1 MKSKKT
7 KTPLYSAI
15 SKLVAKFSNFLG
27 IKSQSKTQKQ
37 STENNSEEDPSQNQT
52 TIIPSSDDPGERV
65 HEGHGPPLFVKSMEE
80 AQAWSLWVINYFTAC
95 GFMELLPWVGSGY
108 DMERFGIK
116 AVATPRHADVLI
128 VAGYVTKK
136 AATRI
141 KRIYEQMPE
150 PKHVMALGSCP
161 MTGGMYWD
169 SYSTI
174 KKVDEILPVDIW
186 VLGCPP
192 KPENIG
198 HAIVMAMKA
207 IKGSSGGD

>member
-1 MKSKKT
+1 MKSEDLIK
-7 KTPLYSAI
+7 PLSSALSQI
-15 SKLVAKFSNFLG
+15 LSKFSNFFK
-27 IKSQSKTQKQ
+27 IKSQSNPEEQK
-37 STENNSEEDPSQNQT
+37 SENSSEDGPPQNTT

-65 HEGHGPPLFVKSMEE
+65 HEGHGPPFFVKSMGE
-80 AQAWSLWVINYFTAC
+80 AQAWSLWVINYFTSC

-108 DMERFGIK
+108 DMERLGIK
-116 AVATPRHADVLI
+116 AVSTPRHADVLI

-136 AATRI
+136 AAKRI
-141 KRIYEQMPE
+141 KRIYEQMPS

-169 SYSTI
+169 SYATI
-174 KKVDEILPVDIW
+174 KSVDEVIPVDIW

-198 HAIVMAMKA
+198 HAVVMAMKA
-207 IKGSSGGD
+207 IKGGAGGH

>member
-1 MKSKKT
+1 MKSEDAT
-7 KTPLYSAI
+7 NSLTSAI
-15 SKLVAKFSNFLG
+15 SQIQDKLSNFFG
-27 IKSQSKTQKQ
+27 IKSQSEPQEQ
-37 STENNSEEDPSQNQT
+37 NSENNSEGDTAQNTT

-136 AATRI
+136 AAERI
-141 KRIYEQMPE
+141 KRIYEQMPA

-174 KKVDEILPVDIW
+174 KKVDEIIPVDIW

>member
-1 MKSKKT
+1 MTDENRKKSASFNFAQALASLVSLFGGRAGTDPGEKESGKDQKSPPKKKT
-7 KTPLYSAI
+7 
-15 SKLVAKFSNFLG
+15 
-27 IKSQSKTQKQ
+27 
-37 STENNSEEDPSQNQT
+37 T
-52 TIIPSSDDPGERV
+52 TIIPSSDDPGVRV
-65 HEGHGPPLFVKSMEE
+65 HEGHGPPLFVKSMGE

-128 VAGYVTKK
+128 VSGYVTVK
-136 AATRI
+136 AAKRI
-141 KRIYEQMPE
+141 KRIYDQMPA

-174 KKVDEILPVDIW
+174 KNIDEIIPVDIW
-186 VLGCPP
+186 VVGCPP

-207 IKGSSGGD
+207 IKGS